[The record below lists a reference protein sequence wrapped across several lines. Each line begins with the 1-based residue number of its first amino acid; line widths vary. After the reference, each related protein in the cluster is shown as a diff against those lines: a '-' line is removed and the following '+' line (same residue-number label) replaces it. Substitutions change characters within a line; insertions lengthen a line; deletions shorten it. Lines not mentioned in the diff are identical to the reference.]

1 MVALMRKTALAA
13 ALLAVALGSI
23 SRGARAEVLV
33 DRIVAVVGTRVI
45 TLSELKQRAW
55 PLQKRVDAEKPSAGQ
70 RAAMFTALNKDLL
83 DRMIDE
89 QLEAEAAEKA
99 HIVVTPDEI
108 ERGLGMVA
116 EQNKM
121 SPAELLKDAERQG
134 MSPAT
139 YRAELARQI
148 LEGKLLQRRFP
159 RQAAASS
166 TEPALIERERVAWLR
181 TLREATHVEVRL

>member
-1 MVALMRKTALAA
+1 MRKTALAA

-45 TLSELKQRAW
+45 TLSELKQRAG

-99 HIVVTPDEI
+99 HIVVAPDEI
-108 ERGLGMVA
+108 ERAVGMVA

-121 SPAELLKDAERQG
+121 SPAELLKEAERQG
-134 MSPAT
+134 MSPVM
-139 YRAELARQI
+139 YRAELARQL

-166 TEPALIERERVAWLR
+166 TDPASLERERVAWLHA
-181 TLREATHVEVRL
+181 LREATHVEARL

>member
-1 MVALMRKTALAA
+1 MALA
-13 ALLAVALGSI
+13 ST
-23 SRGARAEVLV
+23 SPDARAEVLV
-33 DRIVAVVGTRVI
+33 DRIVAVVGTRAI
-45 TLSELKQRAW
+45 TLSELKQRAL
-55 PLQKRVDAEKPSAGQ
+55 PHQKRVDAEKPSAGQ

-89 QLEAEAAEKA
+89 QLEAEVAEKA

-108 ERGLGMVA
+108 ERALGMVA
-116 EQNKM
+116 EQNKV

-159 RQAAASS
+159 RQAAASR
-166 TEPALIERERVAWLR
+166 TDPALLERERVAWLR
-181 TLREATHVEVRL
+181 TLRDATHVEVRL

>member
-1 MVALMRKTALAA
+1 MVAGARRNAFAVVLG
-13 ALLAVALGSI
+13 VALFSTSPKGN
-23 SRGARAEVLV
+23 AEVLV
-33 DRIVAVVGTRVI
+33 DRIVAVVGTRAI
-45 TLSELKQRAW
+45 TLSELKQRAL

-83 DRMIDE
+83 DRLIDE

-108 ERGLGMVA
+108 ERALGMVA
-116 EQNKM
+116 EQNKV

-134 MSPAT
+134 LSPAA

-148 LEGKLLQRRFP
+148 LEVKLLQRRFP

-166 TEPALIERERVAWLR
+166 TDPASLERERVAWLR